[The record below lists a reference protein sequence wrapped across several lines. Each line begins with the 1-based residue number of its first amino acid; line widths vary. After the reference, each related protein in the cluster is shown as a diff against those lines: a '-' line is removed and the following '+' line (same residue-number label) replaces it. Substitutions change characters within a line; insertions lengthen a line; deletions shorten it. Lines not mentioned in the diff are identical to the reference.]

1 MEIEIVAGTTD
12 IAALSDTAVSAV
24 LCAVTLTELE
34 GTVLGALYKP
44 DEVMVPTAEFP
55 PTAPFTSQFTAV
67 LLVPETVA
75 LNC

>member
-1 MEIEIVAGTTD
+1 METEIPAGTTET
-12 IAALSDTAVSAV
+12 AALSDAALSAA
-24 LCAVTLTELE
+24 LCAVTLIELE
-34 GTVLGALYKP
+34 GTEWGAVYKP

-55 PTAPFTSQFTAV
+55 PTAPFTSQFTAL